1 MGTWKL
7 VNKPKNAIPI
17 VNKWVFIKKRNK
29 AGQLTKYKARL
40 VAKGCVQRPGYNYT
54 KTHTPVV
61 CLETICL
68 LLAITAIKGLKIQ
81 QMDIKGA
88 YLNGLLD
95 EKVYMQQPEG
105 FEDGTDCIC
114 ELLRSL
120 YGLKQSGHAWNIE
133 FNCVIRK
140 HSFRCLRSDPCIYI
154 RHEGNGR
161 SGFAIVTV
169 WVDNLLLFVT
179 LDPLMEKTKRDIS
192 TEWET
197 MDLGE
202 PSKIIRIE
210 IT

>member
-81 QMDIKGA
+81 QMDVKGA
-88 YLNGLLD
+88 YLNG
-95 EKVYMQQPEG
+95 
-105 FEDGTDCIC
+105 GT
-114 ELLRSL
+114 
-120 YGLKQSGHAWNIE
+120 G
-133 FNCVIRK
+133 
-140 HSFRCLRSDPCIYI
+140 
-154 RHEGNGR
+154 
-161 SGFAIVTV
+161 
-169 WVDNLLLFVT
+169 
-179 LDPLMEKTKRDIS
+179 
-192 TEWET
+192 
-197 MDLGE
+197 
-202 PSKIIRIE
+202 
-210 IT
+210 